1 MVPKGVLPVNP
12 LELFLQDED
21 ENEDDQINKCKSE
34 NEIKQK

>member
-21 ENEDDQINKCKSE
+21 DDDNQIKE
-34 NEIKQK
+34 M